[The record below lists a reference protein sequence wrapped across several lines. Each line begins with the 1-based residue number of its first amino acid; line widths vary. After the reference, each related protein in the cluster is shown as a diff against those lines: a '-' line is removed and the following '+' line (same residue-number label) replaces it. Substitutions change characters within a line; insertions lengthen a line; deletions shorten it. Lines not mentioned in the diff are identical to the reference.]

1 MFTLLLFRSSARALD
16 EYASIRSKA
25 SKATGEEETMDPR
38 LEVIVERM
46 LDKYDSISLYHF

>member
-25 SKATGEEETMDPR
+25 SKATGEEEMMDPR

-46 LDKYDSISLYHF
+46 LDKYDSILLII